1 MTLAV
6 RYLFI
11 SLLLL
16 TGCVSNENQYQGYIF
31 GTYYNIK
38 ISDSPNLN
46 TIQSSIDLKLREID
60 MLFSNYKS
68 ESYLMRFNRK
78 EKQATNDDFTKL
90 LNHSIEIC
98 KFVNQNFNI
107 FAGSLVNLWGFGPV
121 KRMSVPEEN
130 DIENIIP
137 KGCDSSDNDHLEIDF
152 SAIAKGYA
160 VDEIARLL
168 DDQNLNNYFIDIGG
182 EILVKGNKK
191 KSPWIICIENPDT
204 QNSKPIECL
213 SKKDNEKYMAVATS
227 GDYRNF
233 FTLDNK
239 RYSHTIDPKTGFPI
253 SNNLTSVSV
262 ALPGQFRHAGDA
274 DALATSLNVM
284 GLKEGFE
291 FAVNNSIAALFIF
304 RSEGEFSIRMTP
316 SFEDIIH

>member
-1 MTLAV
+1 MTLVV

-46 TIQSSIDLKLREID
+46 TIQSSIDFKLREID

-78 EKQATNDDFTKL
+78 EKQATNDDFTNL

-121 KRMSVPEEN
+121 KRMSVPKDD

-137 KGCDSSDNDHLEIDF
+137 KGCASRDNDHLEIDF
-152 SAIAKGYA
+152 SAIA
-160 VDEIARLL
+160 
-168 DDQNLNNYFIDIGG
+168 
-182 EILVKGNKK
+182 
-191 KSPWIICIENPDT
+191 
-204 QNSKPIECL
+204 
-213 SKKDNEKYMAVATS
+213 
-227 GDYRNF
+227 
-233 FTLDNK
+233 
-239 RYSHTIDPKTGFPI
+239 
-253 SNNLTSVSV
+253 
-262 ALPGQFRHAGDA
+262 
-274 DALATSLNVM
+274 
-284 GLKEGFE
+284 
-291 FAVNNSIAALFIF
+291 
-304 RSEGEFSIRMTP
+304 
-316 SFEDIIH
+316 

>member
-78 EKQATNDDFTKL
+78 ENQATNDDFTNL

-98 KFVNQNFNI
+98 KFV
-107 FAGSLVNLWGFGPV
+107 
-121 KRMSVPEEN
+121 
-130 DIENIIP
+130 
-137 KGCDSSDNDHLEIDF
+137 CDSSDNDHLEIDF

-182 EILVKGNKK
+182 EILVKGNKI

-304 RSEGEFSIRMTP
+304 RSEGEFSISMSP